1 MPKKKAFIATQGPL
15 ETTIED
21 FWEMCFSYDVKV
33 IAMLCQLNENNKE
46 KCANYWEKNLNKYQI
61 VRIGEENQIDE
72 GLIIRKIEMKDKY
85 NSQFKNIFQ
94 IQLTT
99 WDDHTAPINNYEKII
114 KMIKFI
120 DSENKIFPVVV
131 HCSAGIGRTGTF
143 ISMYNLYHEILEQIN
158 NNKGAISFSIMNLV
172 RKLKEMRLY
181 MVENEGQYKLLYQ
194 FANKFLQEINV

>member
-1 MPKKKAFIATQGPL
+1 
-15 ETTIED
+15 
-21 FWEMCFSYDVKV
+21 MCFSYDVKV
-33 IAMLCQLNENNKE
+33 IVMLCQLKENNKE
-46 KCANYWEKNLNKYQI
+46 KCACYWEKNLNRYQI
-61 VRIGEENQIDE
+61 VRIGEEEQIDE
-72 GLIIRKIEMKDKY
+72 GLIVRKIEMKDKY
-85 NSQFKNIFQ
+85 NCQFKNIFQ

-99 WDDHTAPINNYEKII
+99 WDDHTAPINNYKKII
-114 KMIKFI
+114 EMIKFI
-120 DSENKIFPVVV
+120 DRKRQVFPVVV

-158 NNKGAISFSIMNLV
+158 NKKGEISFSIMNLV